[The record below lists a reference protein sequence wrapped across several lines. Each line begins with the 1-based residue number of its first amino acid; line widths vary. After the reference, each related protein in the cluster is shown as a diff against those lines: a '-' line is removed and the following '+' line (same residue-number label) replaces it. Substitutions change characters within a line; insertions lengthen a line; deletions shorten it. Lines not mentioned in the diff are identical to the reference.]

1 MVFYAGQSLGD
12 TNLIKS
18 VDVDP
23 KACAWISA
31 KIVNESYTHF
41 RLEFHGPENTL
52 RVRQIKLL
60 GLPTSM
66 SGLDEQFSEQF
77 GGGPQSAGGA
87 GANSCGIAP
96 AGAGGQMHALKSNLK
111 LTNAIRIQQQICES
125 ETLRVFRLITGK
137 FLRGGY
143 DDK

>member
-31 KIVNESYTHF
+31 KITNESYTHF

-60 GLPTSM
+60 GLPSSM
-66 SGLDEQFSEQF
+66 SGLDEQFNEQF
-77 GGGPQSAGGA
+77 SGAHSATGACGNGGL
-87 GANSCGIAP
+87 
-96 AGAGGQMHALKSNLK
+96 HTLKSNLK
-111 LTNAIRIQQQICES
+111 LTNALRIQQQICES
-125 ETLRVFRLITGK
+125 ETLRVFRLITGRCK
-137 FLRGGY
+137 EEWL
-143 DDK
+143 K

>member
-18 VDVDP
+18 VDVEP

-31 KIVNESYTHF
+31 KITNESYTHF

-60 GLPTSM
+60 GLPSVM
-66 SGLDEQFSEQF
+66 SGLDDQFNEHF
-77 GGGPQSAGGA
+77 GGAQA
-87 GANSCGIAP
+87 GASGN
-96 AGAGGQMHALKSNLK
+96 GGLHTLKSNLK
-111 LTNAIRIQQQICES
+111 LTNALRIQQQICES
-125 ETLRVFRLITGK
+125 ETLRVFRLITGEYK
-137 FLRGGY
+137 LY
-143 DDK
+143 